1 MKIVY
6 MGTPEFAV
14 PSLTALYNDEQI
26 EIEAVITQP
35 DRKSG
40 RGQQV
45 HYSDIKEKALD
56 FNLKIM
62 QSKNVNQ
69 KDFLNKLKHLEP
81 DFIVVVAFGQKLS
94 PELLEIPKYGCIN
107 LHASL
112 LPEYR
117 GSSPIHKAI
126 IDGKKVTGNTTMYMA
141 EGWDDGDIIYQQQ
154 VEIKEDETVGELHDK
169 LAERGAELL
178 LKTLKDLK
186 AGKAPR
192 IPQDDSEA
200 TFAYKIDKTL
210 GEIDWSQSA
219 EDIHNLIRGVNPWP
233 GAYTELNG
241 DRIKIWQ
248 SSLSQQENSD
258 YQPGTIIKADLN
270 DGILVQ
276 TGDGILSIEKL
287 QLPGGRR
294 LNADDFLNGHQ
305 LEEKAKFEIQQ

>member
-1 MKIVY
+1 

-14 PSLTALYNDEQI
+14 PSLLALFNDEQI
-26 EIEAVITQP
+26 EIEAVVTQP

-40 RGQQV
+40 RGQQI
-45 HYSDIKEKALD
+45 HYSDIKKKALD
-56 FNLKIM
+56 LDLKIM
-62 QSKNVNQ
+62 QSENVNQ
-69 KDFLNKLKHLEP
+69 SNFLDKLKKIEA

-94 PELLEIPKYGCIN
+94 SELLSLPRYGCIN

-126 IDGKKVTGNTTMYMA
+126 IDGKKTTGNTTMYMD

-154 VEIKEDETVGELHDK
+154 LEIKENETVGELHDK

-178 LKTLKDLK
+178 LKTVKDIK

-200 TFAYKIDKTL
+200 TFAYKIDKSL
-210 GEIDWSQSA
+210 GEIDWNQPA
-219 EDIHNLIRGVNPWP
+219 EDVHNLIRGVNPWP
-233 GAYTELNG
+233 GAYSYLEG
-241 DRIKIWQ
+241 KRVKIWQ
-248 SSLSQQENSD
+248 SCLTELED
-258 YQPGTIIKADLN
+258 TEMKPGTIVKANHN

-276 TGDGILSIEKL
+276 TADGILAIEKL
-287 QLPGGRR
+287 QLPGAKR
-294 LNADDFLNGHQ
+294 LTAEDFLNGHQ
-305 LEEKAKFEIQQ
+305 LKEKSSFGR

>member
-1 MKIVY
+1 MKIIY

-14 PSLTALYNDEQI
+14 PSLLALYNDEQI
-26 EIEAVITQP
+26 EIEAVVTQP

-45 HYSDIKEKALD
+45 HYSDVKKQALD
-56 FNLKIM
+56 LDLKIM
-62 QSKNVNQ
+62 QSENVNQ
-69 KDFLNKLKHLEP
+69 KDFLKKLKEFEP

-94 PELLEIPKYGCIN
+94 PELLAIPEYGCIN

-126 IDGKKVTGNTTMYMA
+126 IDGKKITGNTTMYMA

-154 VEIKEDETVGELHDK
+154 VEIKEDQTVGELHDK
-169 LAERGAELL
+169 LAAEGAKLL
-178 LKTLKDLK
+178 LKTLKDVK

-200 TFAYKIDKTL
+200 TFAYKIDKSL
-210 GEIDWSQSA
+210 GEIDWNQSA

-233 GAYTELNG
+233 GAYSELNG
-241 DRIKIWQ
+241 EQIKIWE
-248 SSLSQQENSD
+248 SSITEAENTD
-258 YQPGTIIKADLN
+258 YEPGTIIRADQN
-270 DGILVQ
+270 DGLLVQ
-276 TGDGILSIEKL
+276 TADGVLAIEKL
-287 QLPGGRR
+287 QLPGAKR
-294 LNADDFLNGHQ
+294 LDAADFLNGHQ
-305 LEEKAKFEIQQ
+305 IKEKAKFEFN